1 MAQTYQP
8 LKRGKTAAE
17 LWAQLDGKRTGLMSR
32 CENYASLTVP
42 KLCLPD
48 GFQPDTTDQAHDWQS
63 FGAQAV
69 NHVTNKVMFA
79 LFNPSRPWMLL
90 EPGKTSAAELEQAG
104 VPKEDVAAGLAQI
117 ERNAVRALDRSA
129 QRPKLYTA
137 IRHLIVTGNVLLDL
151 SDNEARVM
159 GLRYYCV
166 KRTLKGKIHTLVIR
180 ENILFD
186 ELSPEVQEACV
197 DKRVDEN
204 TTVSYYKLV
213 QRQPTGDYTVTQWI
227 DERQLDPS
235 KFSGKYPEDE
245 LPYHA
250 LTWDL
255 ADESD
260 YGTGLIEEYAGD
272 LQALSNISEA
282 WTGGVILGMEFRWL
296 VAQTGMTS
304 ADDLNKSSNGDAL
317 PGTPAD
323 VAPVQAGNPQAVAV
337 AQQGLEHLEQRLA
350 RGFLL
355 LSALTRDAE
364 RVTAEEIRLTAQEL
378 ETAYGGVYSNL
389 ALTLQLP
396 VSKWLLRRI
405 DADIKGT
412 DIELSVITGLDALSR
427 QADLESLVRALDILG
442 RVTAL
447 PPALQARLKFDALT
461 KHVGMGSGID
471 LAPFLKSDNEVAQ
484 DQAQAIEQQ
493 AVGTTLNAAGEA
505 AAQGLAPQ

>member
-1 MAQTYQP
+1 M
-8 LKRGKTAAE
+8 E
-17 LWAQLDGKRTGLMSR
+17 R

-48 GFQPDTTDQAHDWQS
+48 GYQPDTTDEAHDWQS

-90 EPGKTSAAELEQAG
+90 EPGARSQAELAAANIG
-104 VPKEDVAAGLAQI
+104 PEDVKSGLAAI
-117 ERNAVRALDRSA
+117 ERRAVRSLDQSA

-137 IRHLIVTGNVLLDL
+137 VRHLIVTGNVLLDL
-151 SDNEARVM
+151 SGDEARVL

-166 KRTLKGKIHTLVIR
+166 KRTQAGALHTLVIR
-180 ENILFD
+180 ESLLFD
-186 ELSPEVQEACV
+186 ELATDVQEACM
-197 DKRVDEN
+197 DKRVDDE
-204 TTVSYYKLV
+204 TTVEYFKLIR
-213 QRQPTGDYTVTQWI
+213 RQPNGDYLLTQWI
-227 DERQLDPS
+227 DDRQLPQQ
-235 KFSGKYPEDE
+235 FNGKWPEDE
-245 LPYHA
+245 LPYHV

-260 YGTGLIEEYAGD
+260 YGTGLIEEYCGD
-272 LQALSNISEA
+272 LQALSQMGQA
-282 WTGGVILGMEFRWL
+282 WQEGAILGMEFRWL
-296 VAQTGMTS
+296 AAQTGMTS
-304 ADDLNKSSNGDAL
+304 AEDIRKSKNGDVI
-317 PGTPAD
+317 PGSPQD
-323 VAPVQAGNPQAVAV
+323 VSVLQGGNPQAVAV
-337 AQQGLEHLEQRLA
+337 AQAGMEHLEQRLA

-396 VSKWLLRRI
+396 VSRWLLRRI
-405 DADIKGT
+405 DADIKGM

-442 RVTAL
+442 RITQL
-447 PPALQARLKFDALT
+447 PPALQARLKFDALA
-461 KHVGMGSGID
+461 KHVGVGTGVD
-471 LAPFLKSDNEVAQ
+471 LAPFLKTDAEVES
-484 DQAQAIEQQ
+484 DQAQAIESQ
-493 AVGTTLNAAGEA
+493 AIGTTLNAAGEA
-505 AAQGLAPQ
+505 AAQGSIPQ